1 MRRQRALDSSPGSV
15 ASNESAATRWRAAL
29 DAWALPREILA
40 QAPESPWI
48 HPPVLFQIPDVIEDS
63 PSHRR
68 AREVLGA
75 NARVLDV
82 GCGGGI
88 AAFAL
93 TPPATSVV
101 GVDHQGE
108 MLAMFRD
115 NAVARGVDV
124 DTVEGFWPG
133 VADEVARADV
143 VVCHH
148 VAYNV
153 ADIVPFLSALHEHA
167 TRRVVLELPDHHP
180 LTSLS
185 SAWEHFW
192 GLERPSEPT
201 PDDLLDVLDEMG
213 ITATRE
219 RWRGAMRTERD
230 LTQAAHFTR
239 VRLCL
244 APEREGEV
252 YDFLAAQTPANER
265 ELSTIWW
272 NVE

>member
-1 MRRQRALDSSPGSV
+1 M
-15 ASNESAATRWRAAL
+15 ASNESAATRWREAL
-29 DAWALPREILA
+29 DAWALPPAILA

-63 PSHRR
+63 PSHQR
-68 AREVLGA
+68 AREVLDAGA
-75 NARVLDV
+75 CVLDV
-82 GCGGGI
+82 GCGGGV

-108 MLAMFRD
+108 MLTMFQE
-115 NAVARGVDV
+115 NAAARGVAV
-124 DTVEGFWPG
+124 ETVEGFWPSVASQVP
-133 VADEVARADV
+133 VADVA
-143 VVCHH
+143 VCHH

-153 ADIVPFLSALHEHA
+153 ADIVPFLDALGEHA
-167 TRRVVLELPDHHP
+167 SRRVVLELPDHHP
-180 LTSLS
+180 LSSLS

-201 PDDLLDVLDEMG
+201 PEDLMNVLEEMG

-219 RWRGAMRTERD
+219 RWRGAMRAERD
-230 LTQAAHFTR
+230 LAQAAHFTR

-252 YDFLAAQTPANER
+252 YDFLAAHAPQHER
-265 ELSTIWW
+265 ALSTIWW

>member
-1 MRRQRALDSSPGSV
+1 MPDSSPDFV
-15 ASNESAATRWRAAL
+15 ASSPSAATRWREAL
-29 DAWALPREILA
+29 DAWALPPAILA

-48 HPPVLFQIPDVIEDS
+48 HPPALFQIPDVIEDS
-63 PSHRR
+63 PSHQR
-68 AREVLGA
+68 AREVLDDR
-75 NARVLDV
+75 ARVLDV

-93 TPPATSVV
+93 TPPATSVI
-101 GVDHQGE
+101 GVDHQSE
-108 MLAMFRD
+108 MLSMFRA
-115 NAVARGVDV
+115 NAVARGVEV
-124 DTVEGFWPG
+124 HTAEGFWPG
-133 VADEVARADV
+133 VGDDVATADV

-153 ADIVPFLSALHEHA
+153 ADVVPFLGALSDHA

-192 GLERPSEPT
+192 GLERPIEPT
-201 PDDLLDVLDEMG
+201 PDDLMNVLEEMG
-213 ITATRE
+213 IAATRE
-219 RWRGAMRTERD
+219 RWRGAMRAERD
-230 LTQAAHFTR
+230 LAQAAHFTR

-244 APEREGEV
+244 APEREREV
-252 YDFLAAQTPANER
+252 YDFLAAQAPTSER

-272 NVE
+272 NL